1 MDLAV
6 LLADLRAASP
16 APGISIDLSFPP
28 GTATAGNP
36 EDLSRMFR
44 NLLDHAVRY
53 ARHRVLITAAAGPE
67 GIVVEI
73 ADDGPGIP
81 AEERER
87 VFGRFVR
94 LDASREQA
102 SASAGLGLA
111 IAREIAAAHG
121 ATIVVIEADGGG
133 TRAVVTMG
141 GTEGAGGET
150 TARSVPRSGQ
160 NE

>member
-1 MDLAV
+1 
-6 LLADLRAASP
+6 
-16 APGISIDLSFPP
+16 
-28 GTATAGNP
+28 
-36 EDLSRMFR
+36 MFR
-44 NLLDHAVRY
+44 NLLDNAVRY
-53 ARHRVLITAAAGPE
+53 ARHRVLVTAAAGPD
-67 GIVVEI
+67 GVVVEI

-102 SASAGLGLA
+102 SGSAGLGLA

-121 ATIVVIEADGGG
+121 ATIVLTDSEGGG
-133 TRAVVTMG
+133 TRAVVTLR
-141 GTEGAGGET
+141 GTEGTGGET
-150 TARSVPRSGQ
+150 TARSAQRSGQ